1 MDLFNLVNFI
11 LIEENGL
18 EIVKFITEQ
27 FGEFK
32 LIEHFQTFFRYRI
45 ETKISVG
52 KVFGSFE

>member
-32 LIEHFQTFFRYRI
+32 LIEHF
-45 ETKISVG
+45 
-52 KVFGSFE
+52 